1 MKWGRK
7 ESTLSRHNVTP
18 KLSKRKKKQ
27 AVIETKNEVDQLK
40 INFHLKTIS
49 PLTDNQ
55 SITWDSFFS
64 RKNLLLHGMAG
75 TGKSFISL
83 YLSLREMMEDDI
95 YEKIVIVRSVVPTR
109 DMGFLPGSITEKIRI
124 YEDPYRQIFTELFGR
139 TDAYDYLKSKGVV
152 EFISTSFVRGTT
164 LNNCIVIVDEMQ
176 NMDWGELSSVIT
188 RAGDNCKMIFCGDV
202 CQSDFRFKERFN
214 KDDIIDFMNVL
225 KRMDEFSIIEF
236 GVADI
241 VRSKLVRSFIIESTK
256 LGRDIS

>member
-1 MKWGRK
+1 M
-7 ESTLSRHNVTP
+7 SRHNVNP

-27 AVIETKNEVDQLK
+27 AVKENENEVTQLK
-40 INFHLKTIS
+40 INFRLNTIS
-49 PLTDNQ
+49 PMTENQ
-55 SITWDSFFS
+55 SLTWDAFFT

-83 YLSLREMMEDDI
+83 YLSLREMMEDDV
-95 YEKIVIVRSVVPTR
+95 YERIILVRSVVPTR
-109 DMGFLPGSITEKIRI
+109 DMGFLPGSIQEKIKI

-139 TDAYDYLKSKGVV
+139 SDAYDYLKSKRAV

-164 LNNCIVIVDEMQ
+164 FNNCIVIVDEMQ

-202 CQSDFRFKERFN
+202 SQSDFRFRERFN
-214 KDDIIDFMNVL
+214 KDDIIDFMKVI
-225 KRMDEFSIIEF
+225 KSMDEFTLIEF
-236 GVADI
+236 GIGDI

-256 LGRDIS
+256 LGRDIN